1 VRGGWGRENH
11 FRWWVFVGEVGYS
24 PCLSCLHVPLPIS
37 SYLHPLYQA
46 LAEYIGV
53 RQCSLHGGDGVD
65 TILRTSE
72 ATTSASE
79 PSPFVSP
86 EAPAPSVSLV
96 GMPVCVASPQR
107 SHAPRSVESEGCTS
121 LLLSP
126 THSPR
131 ALHTPGR
138 PGSGSPAAV
147 AERGGGSGSPSPS
160 ARTGESRATLGTAEG
175 ACPPLCLAVHL
186 SVVCLGSIA

>member
-1 VRGGWGRENH
+1 ML
-11 FRWWVFVGEVGYS
+11 VGKVGYS
-24 PCLSCLHVPLPIS
+24 PCWSCLHAPLPLS
-37 SYLHPLYQA
+37 SCVHPLYQA
-46 LAEYIGV
+46 LAEYIGM
-53 RQCSLHGGDGVD
+53 RQCSLHGVDGVE

-79 PSPFVSP
+79 PSVTVSP

-107 SHAPRSVESEGCTS
+107 SHAPRAAVESEGCAS

-138 PGSGSPAAV
+138 PGSGSPAGG

-160 ARTGESRATLGTAEG
+160 ARTGESRAIVGAAEG
-175 ACPPLCLAVHL
+175 ACPPLCFAVHL